1 MSSKFEM
8 QFMEFKAVLFDL
20 DGTLLDTLEDLADTV
35 NQILEQDGFPSHPL
49 ESYRF
54 FVGEGATT
62 LINRALP
69 ESARNNSTLQR
80 CVNAFNH
87 LYEQN
92 WNIKSKPYAGVER
105 MLDSLVARG
114 IHISVLTNKPN
125 AFAQKCVGELL
136 GKWKFDR
143 VLGQQDDLPSKPDPT
158 GALEIADSLNFPPES
173 FLYLGDTGT
182 DMKTANAAHMF
193 AVGVLWGFRPR
204 EELQASGAQA
214 LINKPEEV
222 LHFWQ

>member
-1 MSSKFEM
+1 MNRL
-8 QFMEFKAVLFDL
+8 EFKAVLFDL

-35 NQILEQDGFPSHPL
+35 NQVLREDGFPTHPL

-54 FVGEGATT
+54 FVGDGATT

-69 ESARNNSTLQR
+69 ESERNQSTVQR
-80 CVNAFNH
+80 CVHVFNH

-92 WNIKSKPYAGVER
+92 WNIKSKPYSGVSA

-114 IHISVLTNKPN
+114 IRISVLTNKPN
-125 AFAQKCVGELL
+125 AFAQKCVLDLL

-143 VLGQQDDLPSKPDPT
+143 VLGQLDDLPSKPNPT
-158 GALEIADSLNFPPES
+158 GALKIAQSLDISPES

-182 DMKTANAAHMF
+182 DMKTANAAHML

-204 EELQASGAQA
+204 KELQAYGAQV
-214 LINKPEEV
+214 LINKPEEI
-222 LHFWQ
+222 LYYWK